1 MTSSWFNTP
10 QRLDALRT
18 QFLAWVG
25 TPFLPNS
32 CQRGMRG
39 GVSCQKLSAAIYRG
53 AGFVDIDPPEVSMSH
68 ARFSR
73 ESLVEPWMDK
83 REEFER
89 IPLIPGETIILTGDL
104 LGFRI
109 GGAVHH
115 LGVAAG
121 QANFFHVIEGQA
133 AQLAWLT
140 DPTWRKR
147 LAAIWRPKP

>member
-1 MTSSWFNTP
+1 MTDTWFNTP

-39 GVSCQKLSAAIYRG
+39 GVSCQKLAAAIYRG
-53 AGFVDIDPPEVSMSH
+53 VGLVDVDPPEVAMSH

-73 ESLVEPWMDK
+73 ESIVEPWMDSRK
-83 REEFER
+83 EFTR
-89 IPLIPGETIILTGDL
+89 VPIGPGSTVILTGDL

-109 GGAVHH
+109 GSAVHH
-115 LGVAAG
+115 LGIAAG
-121 QANFFHVIEGQA
+121 QAQFFHVIEGQS
-133 AQLAWLT
+133 AQLGWLT

-147 LAAIWRPKP
+147 LGAIWRPKP